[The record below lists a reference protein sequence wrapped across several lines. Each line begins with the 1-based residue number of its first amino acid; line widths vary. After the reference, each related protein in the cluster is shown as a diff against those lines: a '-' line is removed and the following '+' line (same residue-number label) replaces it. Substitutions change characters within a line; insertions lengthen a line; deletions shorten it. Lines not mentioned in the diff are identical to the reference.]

1 MLSRTIESYYF
12 LKLILGS
19 TKIFGLGKEL
29 AFASDIPS
37 GSDTYS
43 KAEIDSKLNGKANSS
58 HTHSA
63 SQITS
68 GTLSVSRGGTGVTSL
83 SALQNLLG
91 GIKVAEIEITEINN
105 TWQYK
110 SVGFN
115 AKLCL
120 VKQSKV
126 DYLVYLMPGDSK
138 GIMHSSHY
146 TYLSLSSDG
155 SQVGARYQYT
165 VAFPDASFIA
175 IG

>member
-1 MLSRTIESYYF
+1 M
-12 LKLILGS
+12 
-19 TKIFGLGKEL
+19 
-29 AFASDIPS
+29 
-37 GSDTYS
+37 
-43 KAEIDSKLNGKANSS
+43 
-58 HTHSA
+58 
-63 SQITS
+63 
-68 GTLSVSRGGTGVTSL
+68 
-83 SALQNLLG
+83 QNLLG
-91 GIKVAEIEITEINN
+91 GIKIAEIKITEINN

-120 VKQSKV
+120 VKVSNV